1 MISFKTLKITII
13 FSLFFLLNTQ
23 LLLSDEAINTQPQSD
38 ETSLPII
45 SNNENSLTID
55 EIIVTAEKRTES
67 LQDVSKAV
75 TALGADELET
85 KNIVD
90 FVGLSAIAPGVTVA
104 KNEGYKTVISIRGV
118 GDETNQNAI
127 AAPSVAL
134 HMDGIFIASKF
145 SLRTDFIDLERIEVL
160 RGPQGTLF
168 GQNSTGGT
176 VNVISKLPSFD
187 SFEGKADITLGNYNL
202 SKVRGSFNTPLS
214 ENIATRNSFVITD
227 RDGFTDNVIN
237 GQDLDDA
244 NHISF
249 RSDWLFDLTSNSS
262 LRLFFQYFDADN
274 NGAAMKGLDD
284 KTPDPRKLAQDSL
297 SDYKLTS
304 EVFGAI
310 YEVDLGAASLKI
322 LASSQEDDI
331 YVVRDNDR
339 HNFGDVHAE
348 GPLAGLPYIAAEFRP
363 ETSLVETKTFEI
375 NLISNEPLFGSI
387 DWILGAFYFD
397 HEIENHIYEVKDVN
411 NVKLVDLMDGKFTPY
426 THAPICATNPFEGIC
441 FAAFGAEL
449 GFVSDAFPTR
459 ESQSIYGQATINI
472 NEKTRFVSGFRYTED
487 SFSSDVTNFFGLQ
500 SYLIE
505 DDLEKTTG
513 RIAIEYDVDDDTMTY
528 LSFTKGFKPGGSN
541 LTFGWPV
548 DNEQNFGA
556 NPAPQLVFPLFES
569 ETIDAYEVGLK
580 TDLLD
585 SRLRA
590 NISAF
595 FYKYENLQFQSTDP
609 DVYRGGVANIPESEM
624 SGLEVEFLGILS
636 NEFSFDLRLSFLDTE
651 ITSDYEALDNI
662 RAELY
667 FFGEEPIRY
676 SLRENIKGNKLAKS
690 PEFNAN
696 FGLMYEKI
704 LSSGK
709 LLTATAEV
717 VHRGDF
723 QQRVFNNPF
732 VDNVEDYTIY
742 NLSLSYELSE
752 QIGLNIIALNISD
765 EDGMN
770 SSMTDVFGVAGTGI
784 ELIPPRQIMGR
795 ISYNF

>member
-1 MISFKTLKITII
+1 MILFKTLKKSI
-13 FSLFFLLNTQ
+13 FYSLFFMLSAQ
-23 LLLSDEAINTQPQSD
+23 LLLADEAVNV
-38 ETSLPII
+38 ET
-45 SNNENSLTID
+45 NSLVID

-75 TALGADELET
+75 TVLGADELET

-104 KNEGYKTVISIRGV
+104 KNEGYKTIISIRGV

-187 SFEGKADITLGNYNL
+187 GFQGKADITLGNYGL
-202 SKVRGSFNTPLS
+202 TKVRGSFNTPLS
-214 ENIATRNSFVITD
+214 SKIATRNSFVITD
-227 RDGFTDNVIN
+227 RDGFTDNIIN

-244 NHISF
+244 NNVSF
-249 RSDWLFDLTSNSS
+249 RSDWLFDINESS
-262 LRLFFQYFDADN
+262 TLRLFFQYFDADN

-284 KTPDPRKLAQDSL
+284 KTPNPRKLAQDSM
-297 SDYKLTS
+297 SDYQLTS
-304 EVFGAI
+304 EVFGLI
-310 YEVDLGAASLKI
+310 YETDLGPASLKI

-331 YVVRDNDR
+331 YVMRDNDR

-348 GPLAGLPYIAAEFRP
+348 GPLAGLPYIAAEYRP
-363 ETSLVETKTFEI
+363 ETSLVETKTFEV
-375 NLISNEPLFGSI
+375 NLISNQPLFGVI

-411 NVKLVDLMDGKFTPY
+411 NVKLVDQMDGKFTPY
-426 THAPICATNPFEGIC
+426 THDPICSTNPFAGVC

-449 GFVSDAFPTR
+449 GFISDAFPTR
-459 ESQSIYGQATINI
+459 ESQSIYGQATFNI
-472 NEKTRFVSGFRYTED
+472 SDDTRIVSGFRYTED
-487 SFSSDVTNFFGLQ
+487 TFSSDVTNFFGLQ

-541 LTFGWPV
+541 LTFGYPV
-548 DNEQNFGA
+548 DDEQNFGA

-569 ETIDAYEVGLK
+569 ETIDAYEIGLK

-609 DVYRGGVANIPESEM
+609 DIYRGGVANIPESEM

-636 NEFSFDLRLSFLDTE
+636 NELSFDLRLSFLDTE

-704 LSSGK
+704 LSNGK
-709 LLTATAEV
+709 LLTATAELI
-717 VHRGDF
+717 HRGDF
-723 QQRVFNNPF
+723 QQRVFNNPV
-732 VDNVEDYTIY
+732 VDYVDEYTIY
-742 NLSLSYELSE
+742 NLSLNYEFSDR
-752 QIGLNIIALNISD
+752 IGINLIALNISD
-765 EDGMN
+765 EDGVN

-784 ELIPPRQIMGR
+784 ELIPPRQIIGR
-795 ISYNF
+795 LSYNF

>member
-1 MISFKTLKITII
+1 MLFKLFKTKLFYFLPLILITQT
-13 FSLFFLLNTQ
+13 LMA
-23 LLLSDEAINTQPQSD
+23 DESVNQSSSA
-38 ETSLPII
+38 EV
-45 SNNENSLTID
+45 NSLTID

-75 TALGADELET
+75 SVFDADELET
-85 KNIVD
+85 KNITD

-104 KNEGYKTVISIRGV
+104 KNEGYKTIISIRGV

-176 VNVISKLPSFD
+176 VNVINKMPTFD
-187 SFEGKADITLGNYNL
+187 GFYGKADITLGDYGL
-202 SKVRGSFNTPLS
+202 KKVRGSFNTPIS
-214 ENIATRNSFVITD
+214 NNISTRNSFVVTD
-227 RDGFTDNVIN
+227 REGFTDNIVN

-244 NHISF
+244 SHISF
-249 RSDWLFDLTSNSS
+249 RSDWLFELGDSSN
-262 LRLFFQYFDADN
+262 LRLFYQYFDADN

-284 KTPDPRKLAQDSL
+284 QTPNPRKLAQDSM
-297 SDYKLTS
+297 SDYQLSS
-304 EVFGAI
+304 EIFGAI
-310 YEVDLGAASLKI
+310 YEVDLGSVSLKI

-339 HNFGDVHAE
+339 HNFGDIHAE
-348 GPLAGLPYIAAEFRP
+348 GPLAGLPYIAAEYRP

-411 NVKLVDLMDGKFTPY
+411 NVKLVDLMDGKFTPH
-426 THAPICATNPFEGIC
+426 THDPICSTNPFAGVC

-449 GFVSDAFPTR
+449 GFVSDAYPTR
-459 ESQSIYGQATINI
+459 ESQSVYGQATINI
-472 NEKTRFVSGFRYTED
+472 NDSVRVITGFRYTED
-487 SFSSDVTNFFGLQ
+487 TFSSDVTNFFGLN

-513 RIAIEYDVDDDTMTY
+513 RIAIEYDLDDDTMTY

-541 LTFGWPV
+541 LTFGYPV
-548 DNEQNFGA
+548 DDEQNFGA
-556 NPAPQLVFPLFES
+556 NPAPQLVFPIFES
-569 ETIDAYEVGLK
+569 ETIDAYEIGLK
-580 TDLLD
+580 TDLLN

-609 DVYRGGVANIPESEM
+609 DIYRGGVANIPESEM
-624 SGLEVEFLGILS
+624 SGLEIEFLGIIS
-636 NEFSFDLRLSFLDTE
+636 NEFSFDLRLSFLETE
-651 ITSDYEALDNI
+651 ITSEYEALDNI

-676 SLRENIKGNKLAKS
+676 TLRESIKGNKLAKS

-696 FGLMYEKI
+696 FGLMYEKV

-709 LLTATAEV
+709 LLKATAEV

-732 VDNVEDYTIY
+732 VDAVDEYTIY
-742 NLSLSYELSE
+742 NLSLSYEISDK
-752 QIGLNIIALNISD
+752 IGLDLIALNISD
-765 EDGMN
+765 EDGVN

-784 ELIPPRQIMGR
+784 ELIPPRQFMGR
-795 ISYNF
+795 LSYNF

>member
-1 MISFKTLKITII
+1 MLFKLFKTKLFYFLPLILITQTLIA
-13 FSLFFLLNTQ
+13 
-23 LLLSDEAINTQPQSD
+23 DESVNQSSSA
-38 ETSLPII
+38 EV
-45 SNNENSLTID
+45 NSLTID

-75 TALGADELET
+75 SVFDADELET
-85 KNIVD
+85 KNITD

-104 KNEGYKTVISIRGV
+104 KNEGYKTIISIRGV

-176 VNVISKLPSFD
+176 VNVINKMPTFD
-187 SFEGKADITLGNYNL
+187 GFYGKADITLGDYGL
-202 SKVRGSFNTPLS
+202 KKVRGSFNTPIS
-214 ENIATRNSFVITD
+214 NNISTRNSFVVTD
-227 RDGFTDNVIN
+227 REGFTDNIVN

-244 NHISF
+244 SHISF
-249 RSDWLFDLTSNSS
+249 RSDWLFELGDTSN
-262 LRLFFQYFDADN
+262 LRLFYQYFDADN

-284 KTPDPRKLAQDSL
+284 QTPNPRKLAQDSM
-297 SDYKLTS
+297 SDYQLSS
-304 EVFGAI
+304 EIFGAI
-310 YEVDLGAASLKI
+310 YEVDLASVSLKI

-339 HNFGDVHAE
+339 HNFGDIHAE
-348 GPLAGLPYIAAEFRP
+348 GPLAGLPYIAAEYRP

-375 NLISNEPLFGSI
+375 NLISNEPLFGSV

-426 THAPICATNPFEGIC
+426 THDPICSTNPFAGVC

-449 GFVSDAFPTR
+449 GFVSDAYPTR
-459 ESQSIYGQATINI
+459 ESQSVYGQATINI
-472 NEKTRFVSGFRYTED
+472 NDSVRVITGFRYTED
-487 SFSSDVTNFFGLQ
+487 TFSSDVTNFFGLN

-513 RIAIEYDVDDDTMTY
+513 RIAIEYDLDDDTMTY

-541 LTFGWPV
+541 LTFGYPV
-548 DNEQNFGA
+548 DDEQNFGA
-556 NPAPQLVFPLFES
+556 NPAPQLVFPIFES
-569 ETIDAYEVGLK
+569 ETIDAYEIGLK
-580 TDLLD
+580 TDLLN

-609 DVYRGGVANIPESEM
+609 DIYRGGVANIPESEM
-624 SGLEVEFLGILS
+624 SGLEIEFLGIIS
-636 NEFSFDLRLSFLDTE
+636 NEFSFDLRLSFLETE
-651 ITSDYEALDNI
+651 ITSEYEALDNI

-676 SLRENIKGNKLAKS
+676 TLRESIKGNKLAKS

-696 FGLMYEKI
+696 FGLMYEKV

-709 LLTATAEV
+709 LLKATAEV

-732 VDNVEDYTIY
+732 VDAVDEYTIY
-742 NLSLSYELSE
+742 NLSLSYEISDKIRLD
-752 QIGLNIIALNISD
+752 LIALNISD
-765 EDGMN
+765 EDGVN

-784 ELIPPRQIMGR
+784 ELIPPRQFMGR
-795 ISYNF
+795 LSYNF

>member
-1 MISFKTLKITII
+1 MLFKLFKTKLFYFLPLILITQTLIA
-13 FSLFFLLNTQ
+13 
-23 LLLSDEAINTQPQSD
+23 DESVNQS
-38 ETSLPII
+38 S
-45 SNNENSLTID
+45 SAKVNSLTID

-75 TALGADELET
+75 SVFDADELET
-85 KNIVD
+85 KNITD

-104 KNEGYKTVISIRGV
+104 KNEGYKTIISIRGV

-176 VNVISKLPSFD
+176 VNVINKMPTFD
-187 SFEGKADITLGNYNL
+187 GFYGKADITLGDYGL
-202 SKVRGSFNTPLS
+202 KKVRGSFNTPIS
-214 ENIATRNSFVITD
+214 NNISTRNSFVVTD
-227 RDGFTDNVIN
+227 REGFTDNIVN

-244 NHISF
+244 SHISF
-249 RSDWLFDLTSNSS
+249 RSDWLFELGDTSN
-262 LRLFFQYFDADN
+262 LRLFYQYFDADN

-284 KTPDPRKLAQDSL
+284 QTPNPRKLAQDSM
-297 SDYKLTS
+297 SDYQLSS
-304 EVFGAI
+304 EIFGAI
-310 YEVDLGAASLKI
+310 YEVDLGSVSLKI

-339 HNFGDVHAE
+339 HNFGDIHAE
-348 GPLAGLPYIAAEFRP
+348 GPLAGLPYIAAEYRP

-375 NLISNEPLFGSI
+375 NLISNEPLFGSV

-426 THAPICATNPFEGIC
+426 THDPICSTNPFAGVC

-449 GFVSDAFPTR
+449 GFVSDAYPTR
-459 ESQSIYGQATINI
+459 ESQSVYGQATINI
-472 NEKTRFVSGFRYTED
+472 NDSVRVITGFRYTED
-487 SFSSDVTNFFGLQ
+487 TFSSDVTNFFGLN

-513 RIAIEYDVDDDTMTY
+513 RIAIEYDLDDDTMTY

-541 LTFGWPV
+541 LTFGYPV
-548 DNEQNFGA
+548 DDEQNFGA
-556 NPAPQLVFPLFES
+556 NPAPQLVFPIFES
-569 ETIDAYEVGLK
+569 ETIDAYEIGLK
-580 TDLLD
+580 TDLLN

-609 DVYRGGVANIPESEM
+609 DIYRGGVANIPESEM
-624 SGLEVEFLGILS
+624 SGLEIEFLGIIS
-636 NEFSFDLRLSFLDTE
+636 NEFSFDLRLSFLETE
-651 ITSDYEALDNI
+651 ITSEYEALDNI

-676 SLRENIKGNKLAKS
+676 TLRESIKGNKLAKS

-696 FGLMYEKI
+696 FGLMYEKV

-709 LLTATAEV
+709 LLKATAEV

-732 VDNVEDYTIY
+732 VDAVDEYTIY
-742 NLSLSYELSE
+742 NLSLSYEISDK
-752 QIGLNIIALNISD
+752 IGLDLIALNISD
-765 EDGMN
+765 EDGVN

-784 ELIPPRQIMGR
+784 ELIPPRQFMGR
-795 ISYNF
+795 LSYNF

>member
-1 MISFKTLKITII
+1 MLFKLFKTKLFYFLPLILITQT
-13 FSLFFLLNTQ
+13 LVA
-23 LLLSDEAINTQPQSD
+23 DESVNQSSSV
-38 ETSLPII
+38 EV
-45 SNNENSLTID
+45 NSLTID

-75 TALGADELET
+75 SVFDADELET
-85 KNIVD
+85 KNITD

-104 KNEGYKTVISIRGV
+104 KNEGYKTIISIRGV

-176 VNVISKLPSFD
+176 VNVINKMPTFD
-187 SFEGKADITLGNYNL
+187 GFYGKADITLGDYGL
-202 SKVRGSFNTPLS
+202 KKVRGSFNTPIS
-214 ENIATRNSFVITD
+214 NNISTRNSFVVTD
-227 RDGFTDNVIN
+227 REGFTDNIVN

-244 NHISF
+244 SHISF
-249 RSDWLFDLTSNSS
+249 RSDWLFELGDTSN
-262 LRLFFQYFDADN
+262 LRLFYQYFDADN

-284 KTPDPRKLAQDSL
+284 QTPNPRKLAQDSM
-297 SDYKLTS
+297 SDYQLSS
-304 EVFGAI
+304 EIFGAI
-310 YEVDLGAASLKI
+310 YEVDLGSVSLKI

-339 HNFGDVHAE
+339 HNFGDIHAE
-348 GPLAGLPYIAAEFRP
+348 GPLAGLPYIAAEYRP

-426 THAPICATNPFEGIC
+426 THDPICSTNPFAGVC

-449 GFVSDAFPTR
+449 GFVSDAYPTR
-459 ESQSIYGQATINI
+459 ESQSVYGQATINI
-472 NEKTRFVSGFRYTED
+472 NDSVRVITGFRYTED
-487 SFSSDVTNFFGLQ
+487 TFSSDVTNFFGLN

-513 RIAIEYDVDDDTMTY
+513 RIAIEYDLDDDTMTY

-541 LTFGWPV
+541 LTFGYPV
-548 DNEQNFGA
+548 DDEQNFGA
-556 NPAPQLVFPLFES
+556 NPAPQLVFPIFES
-569 ETIDAYEVGLK
+569 ETIDAYEIGLK
-580 TDLLD
+580 TDLLN

-609 DVYRGGVANIPESEM
+609 DIYRGGVANIPESEM
-624 SGLEVEFLGILS
+624 SGLEIEFLGIIS
-636 NEFSFDLRLSFLDTE
+636 NEFSFDLRLSFLETE
-651 ITSDYEALDNI
+651 ITSEYEALDNI

-676 SLRENIKGNKLAKS
+676 TLRESIKGNKLAKS

-696 FGLMYEKI
+696 FGLMYEKV

-709 LLTATAEV
+709 LLKATAEV

-732 VDNVEDYTIY
+732 VDAVDEYTIY
-742 NLSLSYELSE
+742 NLSLSYEISDK
-752 QIGLNIIALNISD
+752 IGLDLIALNISD
-765 EDGMN
+765 EDGVN

-784 ELIPPRQIMGR
+784 ELIPPRQFMGR
-795 ISYNF
+795 LSYNF

>member
-1 MISFKTLKITII
+1 MLFKLFKTKLFYFLPLILITQTLIA
-13 FSLFFLLNTQ
+13 
-23 LLLSDEAINTQPQSD
+23 DESVNQSSSA
-38 ETSLPII
+38 EVNL
-45 SNNENSLTID
+45 LTID

-75 TALGADELET
+75 SVFDADELET
-85 KNIVD
+85 KNITD

-104 KNEGYKTVISIRGV
+104 KNEGYKTIISIRGV

-176 VNVISKLPSFD
+176 VNVINKMPTFD
-187 SFEGKADITLGNYNL
+187 GFYGKADITLGDYGL
-202 SKVRGSFNTPLS
+202 KKVRGSFNTPIS
-214 ENIATRNSFVITD
+214 NNISTRNSFVVTD
-227 RDGFTDNVIN
+227 REGFTDNIVN

-244 NHISF
+244 SHISF
-249 RSDWLFDLTSNSS
+249 RSDWLFELGDTSN
-262 LRLFFQYFDADN
+262 LRLFYQYFDADN

-284 KTPDPRKLAQDSL
+284 QTPNPRKLAQDSM
-297 SDYKLTS
+297 SDYQLSS
-304 EVFGAI
+304 EIFGAI
-310 YEVDLGAASLKI
+310 YEVDLGSVSLKI

-339 HNFGDVHAE
+339 HNYGDIHAE
-348 GPLAGLPYIAAEFRP
+348 GPLAGLPYIAAEYRP

-426 THAPICATNPFEGIC
+426 THDPICSTNPFAGVC

-449 GFVSDAFPTR
+449 GFVSDAYPTR
-459 ESQSIYGQATINI
+459 ESQSVYGQATINI
-472 NEKTRFVSGFRYTED
+472 NDSVRVITGFRYTED
-487 SFSSDVTNFFGLQ
+487 TFSSDVTNFFGLN

-513 RIAIEYDVDDDTMTY
+513 RIAIEYDLDDDTMTY

-541 LTFGWPV
+541 LTFGYPV
-548 DNEQNFGA
+548 DDEQNFGA
-556 NPAPQLVFPLFES
+556 NPAPQLVFPIFES
-569 ETIDAYEVGLK
+569 ETIDAYEIGLK
-580 TDLLD
+580 TDLLN

-609 DVYRGGVANIPESEM
+609 DIYRGGVANIPESEM
-624 SGLEVEFLGILS
+624 SGLEIEFLGIIS
-636 NEFSFDLRLSFLDTE
+636 NEFSFDLRLSFLETE
-651 ITSDYEALDNI
+651 ITSEYEALDNI

-676 SLRENIKGNKLAKS
+676 TLRESIKGNKLAKS

-696 FGLMYEKI
+696 FGLMYEKV

-709 LLTATAEV
+709 LLKATAEV

-732 VDNVEDYTIY
+732 VDAVDEYTIY
-742 NLSLSYELSE
+742 NLSLSYEISDK
-752 QIGLNIIALNISD
+752 IGLDLIALNISD
-765 EDGMN
+765 EDGVN

-784 ELIPPRQIMGR
+784 ELIPPRQFMGR
-795 ISYNF
+795 LSYNF

>member
-1 MISFKTLKITII
+1 MILLKLFKINFFFPL
-13 FSLFFLLNTQ
+13 FSLLTIQTLMA
-23 LLLSDEAINTQPQSD
+23 DEAINQSLS
-38 ETSLPII
+38 E
-45 SNNENSLTID
+45 EVNSLVID

-75 TALGADELET
+75 SVFDADELET
-85 KNIVD
+85 KNITD

-104 KNEGYKTVISIRGV
+104 KNEGYKTIISIRGV

-176 VNVISKLPSFD
+176 VNVINKLPTFD
-187 SFEGKADITLGNYNL
+187 GFYGKADITLGDYGL
-202 SKVRGSFNTPLS
+202 KKVRASFNTPIS
-214 ENIATRNSFVITD
+214 NNISTRNSFVVTD
-227 RDGFTDNVIN
+227 RDGFTDNIVN

-249 RSDWLFDLTSNSS
+249 RSDWLFELGDTSN
-262 LRLFFQYFDADN
+262 LRLFYQYFDADN

-284 KTPDPRKLAQDSL
+284 KTSNPRKLAQDSMSNYQL
-297 SDYKLTS
+297 SS
-304 EVFGAI
+304 EIFGAI
-310 YEVDLGAASLKI
+310 YEIDLGAISLKI

-339 HNFGDVHAE
+339 HNFGDIHAD
-348 GPLAGLPYIAAEFRP
+348 GPLAGLPYIAAEYRP

-397 HEIENHIYEVKDVN
+397 HKIENHIYEVKDVN
-411 NVKLVDLMDGKFTPY
+411 NVKLIDLMDGKFTPY
-426 THAPICATNPFEGIC
+426 THDPICSTNPFAGVC

-449 GFVSDAFPTR
+449 GFVSDAYPKR
-459 ESQSIYGQATINI
+459 ESQSVYGQATINI
-472 NEKTRFVSGFRYTED
+472 SDSVRVITGFRYTED
-487 SFSSDVTNFFGLQ
+487 TFSSDVTNFFGLN

-513 RIAIEYDVDDDTMTY
+513 RIAIEYDLDDDTMTY

-541 LTFGWPV
+541 LTFGYPV
-548 DNEQNFGA
+548 DDEQNFGA
-556 NPAPQLVFPLFES
+556 NPAAQLVFPIFES
-569 ETIDAYEVGLK
+569 ETIDAYEIGLK
-580 TDLLD
+580 TDLLN

-609 DVYRGGVANIPESEM
+609 DIYRGGVAHIPDSEM
-624 SGLEVEFLGILS
+624 SGLEIEFLGIFS
-636 NEFSFDLRLSFLDTE
+636 NELSFDLRLSFLETE
-651 ITSDYEALDNI
+651 ITSEYEALDNI

-676 SLRENIKGNKLAKS
+676 SLRESIKGNKLAKS

-696 FGLMYEKI
+696 FGLMYEKV

-709 LLTATAEV
+709 LLKATAEV

-732 VDNVEDYTIY
+732 VDAVDEYTIY
-742 NLSLSYELSE
+742 NLSLSYEISDKL
-752 QIGLNIIALNISD
+752 GLDLIALNISD
-765 EDGMN
+765 EDGVN

-784 ELIPPRQIMGR
+784 ELIPPRQLMGR
-795 ISYNF
+795 LSYNF